1 MARGTGHQSVAASPG
16 VSPAVPQRAPLVSVV
31 IPCLNA
37 AGFVRDAID
46 SVLLQECDGVQII
59 VVNDGS
65 PDAPELR
72 RVIAPYGERVE
83 LIDRPHSGLSSTRN
97 AGIAAARG
105 EFLAFL
111 DADDKWKPG
120 FLDAQLALLR
130 RCNADLVYADAEL
143 FGERV
148 APGTRFMDHFP
159 SSGEVTAAALLLK
172 RCVVVMSTVVARTSA
187 VRASGGFDAT
197 LSHCEDLDLWIRM
210 LLAGASLA
218 YVRDALVLR
227 RIHAS
232 NMSNNGNAMVEGVLR
247 IIDRYAAVAG
257 LAEQERRVLRLREHR
272 LKARCHENLARV
284 AIAAGEPS
292 AARVEFWNAFRKQKS
307 AGRLAATLA
316 FTLLPS
322 LALVLARHWWR
333 SRLRRDAAGSL
344 APGSEPAQEPE
355 V

>member
-1 MARGTGHQSVAASPG
+1 MVASGIA
-16 VSPAVPQRAPLVSVV
+16 PAVPQCVPLVSVV

-37 AGFVRDAID
+37 AGFVLDAID
-46 SVLLQECDGVQII
+46 SVLLQERDDVQII

-72 RVIAPYGERVE
+72 RVIAPFEGRVE
-83 LIDRPHSGLSSTRN
+83 LIDRPHTGLSSTRN

-105 EFLAFL
+105 EYLAFL
-111 DADDKWKPG
+111 DADDMWKPG
-120 FLDAQLALLR
+120 FLDAQLGLLR
-130 RCNADLVYADAEL
+130 NSGADLVYADAEL

-148 APGTRFMDHFP
+148 PPGTRFMDHFP
-159 SSGEVTAAALLLK
+159 STGEVSAAALLLK

-218 YVRDALVLR
+218 YVRDTLARR

-232 NMSNNGNAMVEGVLR
+232 NMSNDGSAMVEGVLR
-247 IIDRYAAVAG
+247 IIDRYAAVAE
-257 LAEQERRVLRLREHR
+257 LVEQERRDLRLREHR
-272 LKARCHENLARV
+272 LKARCHENLARQ
-284 AIAAGEPS
+284 AIAAGESS

-307 AGRLAATLA
+307 AGRLGATLA

-322 LALVLARHWWR
+322 LALVLMRRWSR
-333 SRLRRDAAGSL
+333 SRRRRHAAASL
-344 APGSEPAQEPE
+344 APGSAPAQEPE
-355 V
+355 R